1 MWSKFRKMRR
11 RRTQERVARCPDCGT
26 TRLVIRKKL
35 DHIDRYDG
43 GLLAWWRKKTGAKL
57 YHCIF
62 CRLQF
67 YSGLPMAPAQDADSR
82 SATAPAL
89 NRQS

>member
-1 MWSKFRKMRR
+1 MYD
-11 RRTQERVARCPDCGT
+11 EVAECPECGT
-26 TRLVIRKKL
+26 TRLVIRKRR
-35 DHIDRYDG
+35 DPIDRHPR
-43 GLLAWWRKKTGAKL
+43 GLRAWWHKKMGATL

-67 YSGLPMAPAQDADSR
+67 YSRLPLCPPSLEDTVVQPAEAPAF
-82 SATAPAL
+82 